1 MEKIIICTLETCSR
15 CTELKAELVKNNIK
29 FEERLTHEH
38 QEEFN
43 KIVNLTMLP
52 TAPIIYYKNNY
63 FISNRDFN
71 NPQGLINL
79 LKNFKE
85 SEFSLSHRNNEAI
98 KTLNYNTAIAFQRM
112 DNILKQIETNTKKEE
127 NNEHKSTD

>member
-1 MEKIIICTLETCSR
+1 MEKIIIYTLETCGR

-98 KTLNYNTAIAFQRM
+98 KTLNYNIAMAFTRLDQTLR
-112 DNILKQIETNTKKEE
+112 KIETKLNTD
-127 NNEHKSTD
+127 EHKSTD